1 MAAPTAS
8 DVEAY
13 LGDTSYTTEEIGAA
27 LAAEKSAQAARCRVP
42 ADDAVWPPDL
52 TEALFRRC
60 ARNLAMR
67 GVPLAILQG
76 DAEVGSTVL
85 PGQDPEVR
93 RLEGPWRKVMLG

>member
-1 MAAPTAS
+1 MAAPTAA
-8 DVEAY
+8 DVQTY
-13 LGDTSYTTEEIGAA
+13 LGASSYDVLELGAV
-27 LAAEKSAQAARCRVP
+27 LAAEKAAQAARCRVP
-42 ADDAVWPPDL
+42 ADDATWPPDL

-76 DAEVGSTVL
+76 DAEVGSTIL

-93 RLEGPWRKVMLG
+93 RLEAPHRKLMVG